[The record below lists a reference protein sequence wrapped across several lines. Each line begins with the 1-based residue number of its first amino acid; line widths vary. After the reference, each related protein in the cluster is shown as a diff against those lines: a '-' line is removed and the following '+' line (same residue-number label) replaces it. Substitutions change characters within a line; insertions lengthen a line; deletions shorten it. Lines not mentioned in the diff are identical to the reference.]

1 MLLSLLLGVKGGV
14 CWSVWS
20 LANQTAEVQK
30 AAENQKILED
40 EIFERLKT
48 LEFQAEE
55 LKGIISGCLNNM
67 FPHCFTLGVA

>member
-1 MLLSLLLGVKGGV
+1 MEFAGQFGHWRTL
-14 CWSVWS
+14 
-20 LANQTAEVQK
+20 AEVQK

-55 LKGIISGCLNNM
+55 LKGIFSA
-67 FPHCFTLGVA
+67 V